1 MDETV
6 ARAGMFQGLES
17 AVAAVIKQLQ
27 PVDFAR
33 RRTVFAEGEP
43 ADSPQV
49 PDDASGLAVDPRIPD
64 RIRANRV
71 ALANQILT
79 QASVCSASVTTSASD
94 PRSAAQRPVA
104 DCADLIALKYDA
116 RTAGGHDC
124 DRASADAL

>member
-1 MDETV
+1 MDEAV

-79 QASVCSASVTTSASD
+79 QASVCSASVTTARQTREALPSAG
-94 PRSAAQRPVA
+94 RRLRRPN
-104 DCADLIALKYDA
+104 CAEVRRAHRRRA
-116 RTAGGHDC
+116 R
-124 DRASADAL
+124 L